1 MGGRR
6 AQLPVSRWGA
16 FSLHCVCLPSPGLPI
31 QVRGHACLGD
41 PCPPKTCLS
50 VVCLFAVCT
59 RLSVLSLVLAVNVN
73 GPVSHVPLDTY
84 TPVSTLSVHHT
95 LSLANS
101 PHCCCYQLQNKH
113 IHSVSLHLR
122 LQSFLGL
129 ESWVG
134 TSQLCIQTNV
144 SFTSRVTFGN
154 LTDFSELF

>member
-1 MGGRR
+1 MGGI
-6 AQLPVSRWGA
+6 QSPLCLSSLPGA
-16 FSLHCVCLPSPGLPI
+16 PHPGEGPCMSGGSL
-31 QVRGHACLGD
+31 
-41 PCPPKTCLS
+41 PPETSVCLS

-73 GPVSHVPLDTY
+73 GPVSRVPLDTH

-95 LSLANS
+95 LSLADS

-113 IHSVSLHLR
+113 IHWVSLHLG
-122 LQSFLGL
+122 LLSFLGL
-129 ESWVG
+129 GSWVG